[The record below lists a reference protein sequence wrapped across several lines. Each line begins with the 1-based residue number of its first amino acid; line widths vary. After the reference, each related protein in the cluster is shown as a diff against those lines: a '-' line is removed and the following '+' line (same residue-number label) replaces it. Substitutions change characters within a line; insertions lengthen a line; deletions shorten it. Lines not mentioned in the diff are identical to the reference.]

1 MKGLAHARLGRVGP
15 YRSQKG
21 WVGKAWTCLCRP
33 AGLFTDLVLSEVP
46 LTCFPVG
53 CYSAFFV
60 DGRFCLIQWFFT
72 CFSGFRLQSLTGSGP
87 VFLRVETFLSGIIL
101 CLGLVIRLILT
112 GISLVIASL
121 PFLQG
126 PFFSSGQI
134 LVFFLQLFLS
144 LQTGILVCYPLLS
157 WTAFWMPPLYIIS
170 KPGVHIVDS
179 GVTQVSPYL
188 VLLSIKLR
196 HAN

>member
-121 PFLQG
+121 PYFAG
-126 PFFSSGQI
+126 GFFFFWSDFGVFSSVVPEFADRNTCLLPTSQ
-134 LVFFLQLFLS
+134 LDCFLD
-144 LQTGILVCYPLLS
+144 
-157 WTAFWMPPLYIIS
+157 APPCI
-170 KPGVHIVDS
+170 
-179 GVTQVSPYL
+179 
-188 VLLSIKLR
+188 
-196 HAN
+196 